1 MIPSPGADSAQSF
14 CPEPLHRLEYWKPLS
29 LRYRFMAEAR
39 RLWDLEQRQKPR
51 ITTLQAAMV
60 LNTVYNMTSM
70 ETMGLSFSGQA
81 IALSYKLGLF
91 EPLSSHLDERT
102 RHVYT
107 FTAWCLYY
115 WIR

>member
-1 MIPSPGADSAQSF
+1 
-14 CPEPLHRLEYWKPLS
+14 
-29 LRYRFMAEAR
+29 MAEVW
-39 RLWDLEQRQKPR
+39 RLWDLEQSQEPR

-60 LNTVYNMTSM
+60 LNPVYNMSSM
-70 ETMGLSFSGQA
+70 ESMGLSFSGQA
-81 IALSYKLGLF
+81 IALSYKLGLL
-91 EPLSSHLDERT
+91 EPLSPQLDERQ